1 MIGNK
6 YRIQKSTLAL
16 NIPSLNPPEVCERIQ
31 HSKWKLTD
39 DEALPVSI
47 IVVLKI
53 LFYQYADMYQDKI
66 LAVV

>member
-6 YRIQKSTLAL
+6 YRIPKPTLAL

-39 DEALPVSI
+39 ALPVSI